1 MIILGL
7 TGSIGMGKSTTAKM
21 FADFGVPVHDADVT
35 VHELYRG
42 EAVTPIA
49 EAFPEA
55 VKDGVV
61 DRTRLAQSVLGNGEA
76 IRKLE
81 AIVHPLVR
89 KAEAE
94 FVRLHEQRGA
104 ALIVLDIPLLFE
116 AGGADRVDR
125 IAVVAASPE
134 VQRERVLK
142 RPGMTEQKFEA
153 ILTRQ
158 MPDAEKRARAD
169 FVIDTGMGMEHARE
183 AVAAII
189 GELTGKPPG

>member
-1 MIILGL
+1 M
-7 TGSIGMGKSTTAKM
+7 
-21 FADFGVPVHDADVT
+21 
-35 VHELYRG
+35 
-42 EAVTPIA
+42 
-49 EAFPEA
+49 
-55 VKDGVV
+55 
-61 DRTRLAQSVLGNGEA
+61 LGNGEA

-169 FVIDTGMGMEHARE
+169 FVIDTGQGMEPARE

>member
-21 FADFGVPVHDADVT
+21 FADFGVPVNDADAT

-42 EAVTPIA
+42 VAVPLIG

-55 VKDGVV
+55 IRDGVV

-76 IRKLE
+76 MRKLE

-89 KAEAE
+89 EAEAE
-94 FVRLHEQRGA
+94 FVRLQESRGA
-104 ALIVLDIPLLFE
+104 PLIVLDIPLLFE

-125 IAVVAASPE
+125 IVVVTASPE

-153 ILTRQ
+153 IRAKQ

-169 FVIDTGMGMEHARE
+169 FVIDTGQGMEPARQ

-189 GELTGKPPG
+189 GELTGHRPA

>member
-1 MIILGL
+1 VIILGL

-42 EAVTPIA
+42 EAVPPIA

-61 DRTRLAQSVLGNGEA
+61 DRTRLAQSVLRDGEA

-125 IAVVAASPE
+125 IVVVTASPQ

-158 MPDAEKRARAD
+158 LPDAEKRARAD
-169 FVIDTGMGMEHARE
+169 FVIDTGLGMEHARE
-183 AVAAII
+183 AVAGII